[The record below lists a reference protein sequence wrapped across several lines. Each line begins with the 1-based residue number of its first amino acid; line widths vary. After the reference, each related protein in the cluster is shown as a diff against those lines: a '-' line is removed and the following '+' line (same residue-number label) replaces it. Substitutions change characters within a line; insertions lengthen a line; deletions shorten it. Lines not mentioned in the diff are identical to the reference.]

1 MGRRHQCVWWL
12 LALGLWLLCGCAKT
26 QLAVLAPT
34 DWTASASGAYVTDE
48 GRVFYG
54 IGRASGLRSAMLLR
68 ATADNQAQTEMAGVI
83 RGYLA
88 RLSAAAGMDATA
100 PQDRQALHDL
110 AQAVLRHA
118 RIVDHSDLSDAGAAM
133 SLCRLDLDAVRQV
146 LRSDVILENALQQR
160 MLAETERVHDA
171 MVGRH

>member
-1 MGRRHQCVWWL
+1 MGRRRQSMWWV
-12 LALGLWLLCGCAKT
+12 LAMCLWLLCGCAKT
-26 QLAVLAPT
+26 QLAVFAPT

-54 IGRASGLRSAMLLR
+54 IGRASGLRNAMLLR

-146 LRSDVILENALQQR
+146 LRSDAILENALQQR
-160 MLAETERVHDA
+160 MLAEAERVHDA